1 MNKDTN
7 KENVVTVITYIIVIL
22 VILCVIFIAFMS
34 NKSLLSNKSGDISK
48 DNNSKAIYE
57 LKTSTNNNSTSKST
71 NINSQENMNKK
82 DDLNSSSITDSS
94 KSSDN
99 SSKLDNSN
107 TAENN
112 TPETAIP
119 KETQKPPVETQIA
132 TYTTTLYDKEKTRIE
147 NINLAISKLNG
158 VIIENGAEF
167 SFNNTIGPMDEKSGF
182 KKATGFD
189 GNGKK
194 IKISGGGICQI
205 SSTLYNCA
213 LISGFQI
220 TERHP
225 HSRRVYY
232 VPKDK
237 DATILY
243 SSLDLKF
250 INNSGSKVRIDASC
264 TDSTVTITLIKI
276 T

>member
-1 MNKDTN
+1 MNT
-7 KENVVTVITYIIVIL
+7 KENHVAFIMWIIIILVVVAAVIL
-22 VILCVIFIAFMS
+22 ILTS
-34 NKSLLSNKSGDISK
+34 NANLFSNENTENNNPGEQAKNLN
-48 DNNSKAIYE
+48 DNNVNE
-57 LKTSTNNNSTSKST
+57 NNNNS
-71 NINSQENMNKK
+71 NNNN
-82 DDLNSSSITDSS
+82 N
-94 KSSDN
+94 N
-99 SSKLDNSN
+99 NNSN
-107 TAENN
+107 NNNSDKSEQSNDNTNDKPATAVTKEEKEA
-112 TPETAIP
+112 TPQAPTE
-119 KETQKPPVETQIA
+119 VQIA
-132 TYTTTLYDKEKTRIE
+132 TYTTTLYDKEQTRID

-167 SFNNTIGPMDEKSGF
+167 SFNNTIGPMNEGNGF

-189 GNGKK
+189 SNGKK

-213 LISGFQI
+213 LIAGFDI

-243 SSLDLKF
+243 GSLDLKF
-250 INNSGSKVRIDASC
+250 VNNSGSKVRIDASA
-264 TDSTVTITLIKI
+264 TKSTVTINLVKIK
-276 T
+276 

>member
-1 MNKDTN
+1 MNT
-7 KENVVTVITYIIVIL
+7 KENHVAFIMWIIIILVVVAAVIL
-22 VILCVIFIAFMS
+22 ILTS
-34 NKSLLSNKSGDISK
+34 NANLFSNE
-48 DNNSKAIYE
+48 DNNPSEQAKNLNDNNVNE
-57 LKTSTNNNSTSKST
+57 NNNNSNNNNSDKSEQSNDNT
-71 NINSQENMNKK
+71 NDKPATAVAKEEKK
-82 DDLNSSSITDSS
+82 
-94 KSSDN
+94 
-99 SSKLDNSN
+99 
-107 TAENN
+107 TAPQAPTE
-112 TPETAIP
+112 
-119 KETQKPPVETQIA
+119 VQIA
-132 TYTTTLYDKEKTRIE
+132 TYTTTLYDKEQTRID

-167 SFNNTIGPMDEKSGF
+167 SFNNTIGPMNEGNGF

-189 GNGKK
+189 SNGKK

-213 LISGFQI
+213 LIAGFDI

-243 SSLDLKF
+243 GSLDLKF
-250 INNSGSKVRIDASC
+250 VNNSGSKVRINASA
-264 TDSTVTITLIKI
+264 TKSTVTINLVKIK
-276 T
+276 

>member
-1 MNKDTN
+1 MNT
-7 KENVVTVITYIIVIL
+7 KENHVAFIMWIIIILVVVAAVIL
-22 VILCVIFIAFMS
+22 ILTS
-34 NKSLLSNKSGDISK
+34 NANLFSNENTENNNPGEQAKNLN
-48 DNNSKAIYE
+48 DNNVNE
-57 LKTSTNNNSTSKST
+57 NNNNNSNNNNGGKSEQSNDNT
-71 NINSQENMNKK
+71 NDKPA
-82 DDLNSSSITDSS
+82 
-94 KSSDN
+94 
-99 SSKLDNSN
+99 
-107 TAENN
+107 TAVAKEEK
-112 TPETAIP
+112 ETAP
-119 KETQKPPVETQIA
+119 QMPTEVQIA
-132 TYTTTLYDKEKTRIE
+132 TYTTTLYDKEQTRID

-167 SFNNTIGPMDEKSGF
+167 SFNNTIGPMNEGNGF

-189 GNGKK
+189 SNGKK

-213 LISGFQI
+213 LIAGFDI

-243 SSLDLKF
+243 GSLDLKF
-250 INNSGSKVRIDASC
+250 VNNSGSKVRIDASA
-264 TDSTVTITLIKI
+264 TKSTVTINLVKIK
-276 T
+276 

>member
-1 MNKDTN
+1 MNT
-7 KENVVTVITYIIVIL
+7 KENHVAFIMWIIIILVVVAAVIL
-22 VILCVIFIAFMS
+22 ILTS
-34 NKSLLSNKSGDISK
+34 NANLFSNENNNPSEQAKNLN
-48 DNNSKAIYE
+48 DNNVNE
-57 LKTSTNNNSTSKST
+57 NNNNNSNNNNSDKSEQSNDNT
-71 NINSQENMNKK
+71 NDKPATAVAKEEKK
-82 DDLNSSSITDSS
+82 T
-94 KSSDN
+94 
-99 SSKLDNSN
+99 
-107 TAENN
+107 
-112 TPETAIP
+112 TPQAPTE
-119 KETQKPPVETQIA
+119 VQIA
-132 TYTTTLYDKEKTRIE
+132 TYTTTLYDKEQTRID

-167 SFNNTIGPMDEKSGF
+167 SFNNTIGPMNEGNGF

-189 GNGKK
+189 SNGKK

-213 LISGFQI
+213 LIAGFDI

-243 SSLDLKF
+243 GSLDLKF
-250 INNSGSKVRIDASC
+250 VNNSGSKVRIDASAAK
-264 TDSTVTITLIKI
+264 STVTINLVKIK
-276 T
+276 

>member
-1 MNKDTN
+1 MNT
-7 KENVVTVITYIIVIL
+7 KENHVAFIMWIIIILVVVAAVIL
-22 VILCVIFIAFMS
+22 ILTS
-34 NKSLLSNKSGDISK
+34 NANLFSNENNNQSEQAKNLN
-48 DNNSKAIYE
+48 DNNVNKN
-57 LKTSTNNNSTSKST
+57 NNNSNNNNSDKSEQSNDNT
-71 NINSQENMNKK
+71 NDKPA
-82 DDLNSSSITDSS
+82 
-94 KSSDN
+94 
-99 SSKLDNSN
+99 
-107 TAENN
+107 TAVAKEEK
-112 TPETAIP
+112 ETAP
-119 KETQKPPVETQIA
+119 QTPTEVQIA
-132 TYTTTLYDKEKTRIE
+132 TYTTTLYDKEQTRID

-167 SFNNTIGPMDEKSGF
+167 SFNNTIGPMHEGNGF

-189 GNGKK
+189 SNGKK

-213 LISGFQI
+213 LIAGFDI

-243 SSLDLKF
+243 GSLDLKF
-250 INNSGSKVRIDASC
+250 VNNSGSKVKIDASA
-264 TDSTVTITLIKI
+264 TKSTVTITLVKIK
-276 T
+276 

>member
-1 MNKDTN
+1 MNT
-7 KENVVTVITYIIVIL
+7 KENHVAFIMWIIIILVVVAAVIL
-22 VILCVIFIAFMS
+22 ILTS
-34 NKSLLSNKSGDISK
+34 NANLFSNENTENNNPSEQAKNLN
-48 DNNSKAIYE
+48 DNNVNE
-57 LKTSTNNNSTSKST
+57 NNNNSNNNNSGKSEQSNDNT
-71 NINSQENMNKK
+71 NDKPA
-82 DDLNSSSITDSS
+82 
-94 KSSDN
+94 
-99 SSKLDNSN
+99 
-107 TAENN
+107 TAVAKEEKEA
-112 TPETAIP
+112 TPQTPTE
-119 KETQKPPVETQIA
+119 VQIA
-132 TYTTTLYDKEKTRIE
+132 TYTTTLYDKEQTRID

-167 SFNNTIGPMDEKSGF
+167 SFNNTIGPMNEGNGF

-189 GNGKK
+189 SNGKK

-213 LISGFQI
+213 LIAGFDI

-243 SSLDLKF
+243 GSLDLKF
-250 INNSGSKVRIDASC
+250 VNNSGSKVRINASA
-264 TDSTVTITLIKI
+264 TKSTVTITLVKIK
-276 T
+276 

>member
-1 MNKDTN
+1 MNT
-7 KENVVTVITYIIVIL
+7 KENHVAFIMWIIIILVVVAAVIL
-22 VILCVIFIAFMS
+22 ILTS
-34 NKSLLSNKSGDISK
+34 NANLFSNENTENNNPGEQAKNLN
-48 DNNSKAIYE
+48 DNNVNE
-57 LKTSTNNNSTSKST
+57 NNNSNNNNSGKSEQLNDNT
-71 NINSQENMNKK
+71 NDKPA
-82 DDLNSSSITDSS
+82 
-94 KSSDN
+94 
-99 SSKLDNSN
+99 
-107 TAENN
+107 TAVAKEEKEA
-112 TPETAIP
+112 TPQTPTE
-119 KETQKPPVETQIA
+119 VQIA
-132 TYTTTLYDKEKTRIE
+132 TYTTTLYDKEQTRID

-167 SFNNTIGPMDEKSGF
+167 SFNNTIGPMNEGNGF

-189 GNGKK
+189 SNGKK

-213 LISGFQI
+213 LIAGFDI

-243 SSLDLKF
+243 GSLDLKF
-250 INNSGSKVRIDASC
+250 VNNSGSKVRINASA
-264 TDSTVTITLIKI
+264 TKSTVTITLVKIK
-276 T
+276 

>member
-1 MNKDTN
+1 MNI
-7 KENVVTVITYIIVIL
+7 KENHVAFIMWIIIILVVVAAVIL
-22 VILCVIFIAFMS
+22 ILTS
-34 NKSLLSNKSGDISK
+34 NANLFSNENTENNNLGEQAKNLN
-48 DNNSKAIYE
+48 DNNVNE
-57 LKTSTNNNSTSKST
+57 NNNNSNNNNSDKSEQSNDNT
-71 NINSQENMNKK
+71 NDKPA
-82 DDLNSSSITDSS
+82 
-94 KSSDN
+94 
-99 SSKLDNSN
+99 
-107 TAENN
+107 TAVAKEEKEA
-112 TPETAIP
+112 TPQTPTE
-119 KETQKPPVETQIA
+119 VQIA
-132 TYTTTLYDKEKTRIE
+132 TYTTTLYDKEQTRID

-167 SFNNTIGPMDEKSGF
+167 SFNNTIGPMNEGNGF

-189 GNGKK
+189 SNGKK

-213 LISGFQI
+213 LIAGFDI

-243 SSLDLKF
+243 GSLDLKF
-250 INNSGSKVRIDASC
+250 VNNSGSKVRIDASA
-264 TDSTVTITLIKI
+264 TKSTVTINLVKIK
-276 T
+276 

>member
-7 KENVVTVITYIIVIL
+7 KENVVTVITYIIVTL
-22 VILCVIFIAFMS
+22 VILCVVFIAFMS
-34 NKSLLSNKSGDISK
+34 NKNLLNNKSDDISK
-48 DNNSKAIYE
+48 DNNSNTIHEEKS
-57 LKTSTNNNSTSKST
+57 STNNNSPSNST
-71 NINSQENMNKK
+71 KTNSQEQINKTE
-82 DDLNSSSITDSS
+82 DLKSSSVTDSS
-94 KSSDN
+94 KN
-99 SSKLDNSN
+99 SENSNKLDTSN
-107 TAENN
+107 TNVNN
-112 TPETAIP
+112 TPETTTP
-119 KETQKPPVETQIA
+119 KEAPKPPVETQIA
-132 TYTTTLYDKEKTRIE
+132 TYTTTLYDKEKARIE

-243 SSLDLKF
+243 GSLDLKF
-250 INNSGSKVRIDASC
+250 INNSGGKVRIDASC

>member
-1 MNKDTN
+1 MNT
-7 KENVVTVITYIIVIL
+7 KENHVAFIMWIIIILVVVAAVIL
-22 VILCVIFIAFMS
+22 ILTS
-34 NKSLLSNKSGDISK
+34 NANLFSNENNNPSEQAKNLN
-48 DNNSKAIYE
+48 DNNVNE
-57 LKTSTNNNSTSKST
+57 NNNNSNNNNSDKSEQSNDNT
-71 NINSQENMNKK
+71 NDKPTTAVAKEEKK
-82 DDLNSSSITDSS
+82 
-94 KSSDN
+94 
-99 SSKLDNSN
+99 
-107 TAENN
+107 TAPQ
-112 TPETAIP
+112 TPTE
-119 KETQKPPVETQIA
+119 VQIA
-132 TYTTTLYDKEKTRIE
+132 TYTTTLYDKEQTRID

-167 SFNNTIGPMDEKSGF
+167 SFNNTIGPMNEGNGF

-189 GNGKK
+189 SNGKK

-213 LISGFQI
+213 LIAGFNI

-243 SSLDLKF
+243 GSLDLKF
-250 INNSGSKVRIDASC
+250 VNNSGSKVKIDASA
-264 TDSTVTITLIKI
+264 TKSTVTITLVKIK
-276 T
+276 